1 MRMYGF
7 RPAVAPNLRPP
18 QAPPDM
24 RLAFSPPSQRRRLDD
39 AMVAVFERALG
50 ANNFDGA
57 ADVLEVLEQWH
68 ERRAARYG
76 RERRIDDRHLVLM
89 RAELE
94 RLTALRR
101 M

>member
-18 QAPPDM
+18 QTPDL
-24 RLAFSPPSQRRRLDD
+24 RLAISKPSQRRRLDD

-50 ANNFDGA
+50 ANNLDGA
-57 ADVLEVLEQWH
+57 ADVLEVLELWH

-76 RERRIDDRHLVLM
+76 RERRIDNKHLVVM

-94 RLTALRR
+94 RVTALRKI
-101 M
+101 